1 MSKTYRGV
9 GGIELPNDEF
19 PAKITK
25 GFYRV
30 LEENSEDAAE
40 IGAYKLLANA
50 IKTCEGNLGSCVVA
64 DAGVRIY
71 QQGAEEETPD
81 TPVGPGDPG
90 TDTPDTPTGPDDP
103 GASGTDKPGSDEPA
117 DPGTDEPGGE
127 DPSAPDDPV
136 APDDPTEPGTP
147 DSAPTEVVGYAK
159 LKTLMNVRTAPS
171 SDSGLVRTYKEDTI
185 VAVTQFLDNG
195 WLCILCEDA
204 ASGLAYISN
213 EDGRYATT
221 GRSLY
226 TVKKEDN
233 LWKIAEEQLGDGS
246 RYKEIS
252 EINFLVSNRIKVG
265 MSLILPEVIPTAE
278 DRKSVV

>member
-1 MSKTYRGV
+1 MSKTYKGV

-50 IKTCEGNLGSCVVA
+50 IKTCEGNPGSCVVA

-71 QQGAEEETPD
+71 QQGEED
-81 TPVGPGDPG
+81 TPVEP
-90 TDTPDTPTGPDDP
+90 DTPDTPTDPDTPDVPVVPDDPIDPDDP
-103 GASGTDKPGSDEPA
+103 GT
-117 DPGTDEPGGE
+117 
-127 DPSAPDDPV
+127 DDPTEPDT
-136 APDDPTEPGTP
+136 PDDPTEPDKPDDPAEPDTP
-147 DSAPTEVVGYAK
+147 TDPDVPTEVVGYAK

-171 SDSGLVRTYKEDTI
+171 SDGDLVRTCKEDTI

-195 WLCILCEDA
+195 WLCIVCEDT
-204 ASGLAYISN
+204 ASGIAYISN
-213 EDGRYATT
+213 EDGKYATT
-221 GRSLY
+221 GKSLY
-226 TVKKEDN
+226 IVKKDDN

-278 DRKSVV
+278 EA

>member
-9 GGIELPNDEF
+9 GGMELPNDEF

-30 LEENSEDAAE
+30 LEENTEDAAE

-50 IKTCEGNLGSCVVA
+50 IKTCEGNPGSCVVA

-81 TPVGPGDPG
+81 TPVEPGNPG
-90 TDTPDTPTGPDDP
+90 TDTPDNPSEPDDPDIPGKDDP
-103 GASGTDKPGSDEPA
+103 GASGA
-117 DPGTDEPGGE
+117 DEPGG
-127 DPSAPDDPV
+127 DNPADQGID
-136 APDDPTEPGTP
+136 EPGGDVPSNPGEADTH
-147 DSAPTEVVGYAK
+147 DTDTPTEVVGYAK

-171 SDSGLVRTYKEDTI
+171 SDGDLVRTYKEDTI

-195 WLCILCEDA
+195 WLCILCEDTVA
-204 ASGLAYISN
+204 GIAYISN
-213 EDGRYATT
+213 EDGRYAST
-221 GRSLY
+221 GKSLY

-278 DRKSVV
+278 EA

>member
-1 MSKTYRGV
+1 MSKTYKGV
-9 GGIELPNDEF
+9 GGMELPNDEF

-50 IKTCEGNLGSCVVA
+50 IKTCEGNPGSCVVA

-71 QQGAEEETPD
+71 QQGAEEEM
-81 TPVGPGDPG
+81 PVEP
-90 TDTPDTPTGPDDP
+90 DTPDTPSEPDTPADPAEPGAPADPDGPGGNDPDDP
-103 GASGTDKPGSDEPA
+103 GTDDPTELDKPHI
-117 DPGTDEPGGE
+117 
-127 DPSAPDDPV
+127 
-136 APDDPTEPGTP
+136 PDDPTGPGKPDTPTEP
-147 DSAPTEVVGYAK
+147 DVPTEVVGYAK

-171 SDSGLVRTYKEDTI
+171 LDGDLVRTYKEDTI
-185 VAVTQFLDNG
+185 VAVTQFLYNG
-195 WLCILCEDA
+195 WLCILCEDTVA
-204 ASGLAYISN
+204 GIAYISN
-213 EDGRYATT
+213 EDGRYAST
-221 GRSLY
+221 GKSLY

-278 DRKSVV
+278 EA